1 MDEKPVSA
9 HLTELK
15 NRLRNY
21 LVVFGLAVGATF
33 WKIDTVLGFFESDLG
48 LELFSLKVQEAFY
61 VQLKVALVVGFIATF
76 PFAAYQFYRYA
87 RPGLKER
94 EWKALRLMLL
104 PAVLMFYIGV
114 GFGYEVVAQYALAFF
129 KSVTASS
136 GFEAVWGLQAS
147 LDTILRL
154 SLITGIL
161 FELPVGIFALGMAG
175 IIDAHDLAEY
185 RNYVTVALLLVS
197 AALTPPDIVSQVVV
211 VGPLILMYIG
221 TEKALRVFS

>member
-1 MDEKPVSA
+1 MEEAPVSK
-9 HLTELK
+9 HVSELR

-21 LVVFGLAVGATF
+21 LVVLGVAVGLVF
-33 WKIDTVLGFFESDLG
+33 WKVNLVLGFLESDLG
-48 LELFSLKVQEAFY
+48 LELFSLKVQEVFY
-61 VQLKVALVVGFIATF
+61 VQLKVALVVGFVATF
-76 PFAAYQFYRYA
+76 PFAAYQFYRYV
-87 RPGLKER
+87 RPGLRER
-94 EWKALRLMLL
+94 EWKALRLMLV
-104 PAVLMFYIGV
+104 PAIMMFYVGV
-114 GFGYEVVAQYALAFF
+114 GFGYEVVAQYALSFF

-175 IIDAHDLAEY
+175 IIDADDLAEY
-185 RNYVTVALLLVS
+185 RNYVIVALLLVS
-197 AALTPPDIVSQVVV
+197 AVLTPPDIVSQVVV